1 MIKTTIALLICIVFI
16 FSDVAKTY
24 LGPVYSYV
32 QIITLLG
39 GVMIC
44 LKTLLSRCEKSI
56 MIILL
61 GSLIL
66 LFVIPLFSSLGYIN
80 TLSSLSFLYSIILG
94 YILFCRKKLV
104 VKILFV
110 FLIANFFALLGE
122 TFLGLTFVDKSENY
136 QSGYNVLYKFGL
148 FSDPKSGGFFILITG
163 LLAYLHGN
171 FILLIV
177 AFTASIFTGVRISTV
192 ALLLP
197 LIDLFMIGI
206 KRYNIKKIVVFSIC
220 ICSIAYYYLYTF
232 FQENSVVMSRLL
244 TAVSSQDGSNQ
255 LRFFYWIRHW
265 EEFINSSFAHIFW
278 GNYGYA
284 DAVVGNGAEC
294 AFLDLLNNYGIF
306 SFLIYSITLFYI
318 WLRYFL
324 DRRVFLFCLGIFAA
338 SVSGRFILGFSAGPI
353 VWMIFFSF
361 IVKHYSDIFNPLVGK
376 YNFRCQATCIEI

>member
-16 FSDVAKTY
+16 FSAVAKTY

-206 KRYNIKKIVVFSIC
+206 KRYNIKNFILEVGKWLNYMIQ
-220 ICSIAYYYLYTF
+220 AF
-232 FQENSVVMSRLL
+232 FLL
-244 TAVSSQDGSNQ
+244 TEK
-255 LRFFYWIRHW
+255 R
-265 EEFINSSFAHIFW
+265 
-278 GNYGYA
+278 
-284 DAVVGNGAEC
+284 
-294 AFLDLLNNYGIF
+294 
-306 SFLIYSITLFYI
+306 
-318 WLRYFL
+318 
-324 DRRVFLFCLGIFAA
+324 
-338 SVSGRFILGFSAGPI
+338 
-353 VWMIFFSF
+353 
-361 IVKHYSDIFNPLVGK
+361 
-376 YNFRCQATCIEI
+376 

>member
-16 FSDVAKTY
+16 FSAVAKTY

-206 KRYNIKKIVVFSIC
+206 KRYNIKKIVV
-220 ICSIAYYYLYTF
+220 
-232 FQENSVVMSRLL
+232 
-244 TAVSSQDGSNQ
+244 
-255 LRFFYWIRHW
+255 
-265 EEFINSSFAHIFW
+265 
-278 GNYGYA
+278 
-284 DAVVGNGAEC
+284 
-294 AFLDLLNNYGIF
+294 
-306 SFLIYSITLFYI
+306 
-318 WLRYFL
+318 
-324 DRRVFLFCLGIFAA
+324 
-338 SVSGRFILGFSAGPI
+338 
-353 VWMIFFSF
+353 
-361 IVKHYSDIFNPLVGK
+361 
-376 YNFRCQATCIEI
+376 

>member
-1 MIKTTIALLICIVFI
+1 MYML
-16 FSDVAKTY
+16 Y
-24 LGPVYSYV
+24 
-32 QIITLLG
+32 
-39 GVMIC
+39 C
-44 LKTLLSRCEKSI
+44 L
-56 MIILL
+56 
-61 GSLIL
+61 L
-66 LFVIPLFSSLGYIN
+66 LFIYI
-80 TLSSLSFLYSIILG
+80 FPRE
-94 YILFCRKKLV
+94 FCC
-104 VKILFV
+104 
-110 FLIANFFALLGE
+110 
-122 TFLGLTFVDKSENY
+122 
-136 QSGYNVLYKFGL
+136 NV
-148 FSDPKSGGFFILITG
+148 SP
-163 LLAYLHGN
+163 AYG
-171 FILLIV
+171 
-177 AFTASIFTGVRISTV
+177 
-192 ALLLP
+192 
-197 LIDLFMIGI
+197 
-206 KRYNIKKIVVFSIC
+206 
-220 ICSIAYYYLYTF
+220 
-232 FQENSVVMSRLL
+232 
-244 TAVSSQDGSNQ
+244 GSNQ